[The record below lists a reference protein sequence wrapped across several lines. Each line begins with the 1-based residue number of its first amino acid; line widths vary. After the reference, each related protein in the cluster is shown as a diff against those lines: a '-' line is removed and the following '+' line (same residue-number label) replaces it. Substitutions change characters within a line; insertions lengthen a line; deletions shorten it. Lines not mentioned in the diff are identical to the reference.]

1 MAGQDT
7 SNFSEMMKIRYAKAL
22 QETIQRR
29 VVLYAILTKTS
40 ESWTGK
46 HHQTPVYLRSANSVG
61 ARGELGSL
69 PTAGNDTYEES
80 HITNK
85 NNYVVIK
92 ATNVGEALTSQ
103 GGAWASVKTQAIKNA
118 AKDLTDSLNRQL
130 NGVGKGILAEC
141 ASYTGGA
148 TGTVTI
154 KTYGDGTVIDNDQQ
168 AAPDTTKHFKPG
180 MKLAFGRANVAGTA
194 DFEPGGGGDA
204 VADDTCLV
212 NQVLSNTT
220 FSVTGASGAVPAI
233 NDVFVIGEGTAQGSH
248 SYGQEMAG
256 LGELVSDAAV
266 TFQNISTT
274 TFPEWKAQVLSNPAG
289 AGTERQL
296 TEGLMQEAVDRVYD
310 LSVGDADFM
319 VCHTSTRRAY
329 LNLLKSKGAER
340 FAPTKMVGGHSSLTF
355 NGGTGDTQIFAD
367 KDALHRT
374 MFVLTRA
381 HLKMFEVKPPSWD
394 ETGGAVW
401 KWVSGEDAATA
412 FMRVYTNLGTDNR
425 KALCRIDDIA
435 VTGIAA

>member
-22 QETIQRR
+22 SETIQQR

-69 PTAGNDTYEES
+69 PTAGNDTYQES
-80 HITNK
+80 HIGNK

-141 ASYTGGA
+141 ASYADAGGSA
-148 TGTVTI
+148 GTVTL
-154 KTYGDGTVIDNDQQ
+154 KTYGDGTVIDNGQG

-180 MKLAFGRANVAGTA
+180 MKLAFGRASSSVAA
-194 DFEPGGGGDA
+194 DFTHATP
-204 VADDTCLV
+204 VAATGTV

-220 FSVTGASGAVPAI
+220 FSVSGVSANPAT
-233 NDVFVIGEGTAQGSH
+233 NDVFVIGEGTAAGSF
-248 SYGQEMAG
+248 SFDQEMAG
-256 LGELVSDAAV
+256 LGELVSDGAG
-266 TFQNISTT
+266 TFQNIDPSA
-274 TFPEWKAQVLSNPAG
+274 FPEWKAQVLSNPAG

-310 LSVGDADFM
+310 LSTGDADFM
-319 VCHTSTRRAY
+319 ICHTSTRRAY

-340 FAPTKMVGGHSSLTF
+340 FAPTKMIGGHSSLTF

-425 KALCRIDDIA
+425 KALCRINDIA